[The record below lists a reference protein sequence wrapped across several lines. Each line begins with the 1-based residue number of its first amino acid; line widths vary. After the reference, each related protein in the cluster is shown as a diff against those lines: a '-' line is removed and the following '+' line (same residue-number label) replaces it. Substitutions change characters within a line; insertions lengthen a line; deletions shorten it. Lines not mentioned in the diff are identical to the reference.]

1 MKIRNKSE
9 NNKYKNHV
17 ESAIDE
23 IEQAIDSITYSCY
36 PNINQRL
43 IKELKK
49 TVSIMNDALDACIFK
64 P

>member
-1 MKIRNKSE
+1 MKVRNKNE
-9 NNKYKNHV
+9 NNRYKNHV

-36 PNINQRL
+36 PDINKRT
-43 IKELKK
+43 IEKLKN
-49 TVSIMNDALDACIFK
+49 TIEIMNDALDACIFK